1 MSFAKY
7 HKKATRL
14 KDRYQAFH
22 ADRSQLDGLYR
33 VCLDHISPVTEPLAL
48 ISQIQRSGGSLLSQ
62 LFDGHPEIHAH
73 PHELKIGY
81 PKKYI
86 WPQINLNEPAQRWF
100 YILFEESVIRL
111 SKQGYKKEPT
121 SDITFPFIFLPALQ
135 KKIFLKYLDSLSAIS
150 LRDVFNA
157 YMTSYFGAWLNNQNR
172 DGSKKIVTAFTP
184 RLAMSAD
191 NMDTYFK
198 IYPDARLI
206 SVVRDPSNWYPSALR
221 HNLKIKKDKY
231 SDIEIALQ
239 QWKECTQSAIRNK
252 ERFGERV
259 CIIKFEDLIG
269 DPGAVMHCLAE
280 FLEIEFDPVLL
291 TPTFNKSP
299 IRANT
304 SFKEEKTGIVKST
317 LARHET
323 LSAAEISMIV
333 EMTQDVYR
341 SALDE
346 AVAF

>member
-121 SDITFPFIFLPALQ
+121 SDITFPFMFLPALQ
-135 KKIFLKYLDSLSAIS
+135 QKIFLKYLDSLSAIS

-239 QWKECTQSAIRNK
+239 QWKASTQSALWNK
-252 ERFGERV
+252 QKFGERV
-259 CIIKFEDLIG
+259 CIIKFEDLIH
-269 DPGAVMHCLAE
+269 DPGSVMHYLAE

-291 TPTFNKSP
+291 MPTFNKSA

-333 EMTQDVYR
+333 EMTQEVYS

>member
-1 MSFAKY
+1 
-7 HKKATRL
+7 
-14 KDRYQAFH
+14 
-22 ADRSQLDGLYR
+22 
-33 VCLDHISPVTEPLAL
+33 VIEPLAL

-86 WPQINLNEPAQRWF
+86 WPQINLNEPAPCWF
-100 YILFEESVIRL
+100 HILFEESVIRL